1 MHPVLTRDAQRCHV
15 KKESITDMEVR
26 LARMAEQVRK
36 LMAELDKMRLDNYR
50 MSEWSKEHAVDSP
63 PHIE

>member
-1 MHPVLTRDAQRCHV
+1 V

-50 MSEWSKEHAVDSP
+50 MSEWIKEHAVDAP